1 MLRGTSHKG
10 KATQSANSGRKHV
23 TTATRP
29 PRGGCCRGLNDCL
42 SMGSIISTNRREEP
56 TSRFEQQKSMF
67 LSSSDLLYKLRSRWA
82 FCQGDTKTDGL
93 SKEVHSLGPGRLV
106 ADLERE
112 VLKQKELRITYR
124 RRMERTQDYL
134 RHCLQIAQEN
144 GFLDLIIQNKDAH
157 ALAPPTPQ
165 TPTPV
170 HPHSELAALIDTAK
184 LNGWYIA
191 PDEIELQERIG
202 QGSTANVH
210 RGTWR
215 GLDVAVKCIKPDFFT
230 SNEKGATFFAQE
242 VETLARQRHRFVLQ
256 LMGAC
261 LDPPNCAWAVTE
273 FLSTTLEEWL
283 HGPGKRPKQMAKMVW
298 GARLGPLP
306 PLGQRLA
313 KALEIAQAMQYLHD
327 QRPKVVGR
335 CFTRTYVYMAPEV
348 VKCEPY
354 NEKCDVYSFGIIL
367 NELITGEYPYI
378 EKDYG
383 PAKIAMEV
391 VEDNLRP
398 RLPEYDGQLG
408 ELIDL
413 ICVLWHGD
421 AAKRPSFAAIT
432 CILRKIQKTMLESV
446 DFVDVVT

>member
-1 MLRGTSHKG
+1 
-10 KATQSANSGRKHV
+10 
-23 TTATRP
+23 
-29 PRGGCCRGLNDCL
+29 
-42 SMGSIISTNRREEP
+42 MGSIISTNRREVP
-56 TSRFEQQKSMF
+56 TSRFEQQ
-67 LSSSDLLYKLRSRWA
+67 
-82 FCQGDTKTDGL
+82 
-93 SKEVHSLGPGRLV
+93 V

-157 ALAPPTPQ
+157 APAPPTPQ
-165 TPTPV
+165 MPTPM

-202 QGSTANVH
+202 QGSTANIH

-215 GLDVAVKCIKPDFFT
+215 GSDVAVKCIKPDFFT
-230 SNEKGATFFAQE
+230 TSNEKGVTFFAQE

-283 HGPGKRPKQMAKMVW
+283 HGPGKRPKQMANMVR
-298 GARLGPLP
+298 GVGLRPLP

-327 QRPKVVGR
+327 QRPKVVHRDLKPSNIFLDDALHVRVADFGLAR
-335 CFTRTYVYMAPEV
+335 FLNDKEMALSGTYVYMAPEV
-348 VKCEPY
+348 IKCEPY

-413 ICVLWHGD
+413 ICVLWHED

-432 CILRKIQKTMLESV
+432 CILRRIQKTMLEIV
-446 DFVDVVT
+446 DFVDVVTKCN